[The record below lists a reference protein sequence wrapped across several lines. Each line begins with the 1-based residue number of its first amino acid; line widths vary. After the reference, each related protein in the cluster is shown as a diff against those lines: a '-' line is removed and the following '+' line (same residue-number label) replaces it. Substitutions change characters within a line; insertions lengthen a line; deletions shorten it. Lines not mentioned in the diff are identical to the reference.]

1 MNLGIADS
9 PCAGPLHVAAL
20 LILVTALP
28 VAAQRDSATSAR
40 LDPVVITAERT
51 RAPLSQTAAAI
62 TRLSGDVLRRH
73 REPTLVAALGRI
85 PGFVVIDLDGFGRD
99 PQLMT
104 RGFYGG
110 GEAEYV
116 VVVVD
121 GRPVNQ
127 VHTGRVAWDALP
139 PPEAI
144 ASIEV
149 LHGAASPAWGDA
161 AIGGVINITTL
172 SAASTT
178 APIWSLSGGSHG
190 ALQASIAASR
200 GATLNGSLSAERSTG
215 FRDHSARA
223 ATGARAA
230 WALLDAP
237 RTRLSLGVLSHLRQ
251 FDEPGALIEDL
262 LTQDRAGS
270 DAVFRFDETRDFV
283 TTVTADGEWHVGR
296 SARVRTG
303 LSAEWRDVDAIRT
316 LALAPG
322 YGDTRDRD
330 AGTTEGRFTAQYE
343 QSELS
348 GEGHLSVGLEVTG
361 GALDSRYY
369 EVLTGTRDE
378 YASTTGSR
386 GALSAD
392 ADASRTAGA
401 VFANYGLQLST
412 PVRVTLGARGDWLR
426 STFQPAFPA
435 SAERATASHAAFS
448 PRLGLTARYREA
460 ANATGH
466 FFASV
471 SRSFKAPTLDQLF
484 DQRPIPVPFPPFTL
498 TTSNASLSPQYG
510 MNYEAGMRHAADLH
524 GGARLDLSLSVYQ
537 MDMRN
542 ELDFDVSTLR
552 YVNIGRSR
560 HRGAEAGATWSA
572 SGLWSL
578 FTSYTL
584 QAATSRAGGNAGKA
598 LKAVPR
604 QAVAAGVSISPD
616 ELPEMRLTSTHAR
629 DIYLDDAN
637 TVKLPSWTRFDIEV
651 GQRIGPLAL
660 MLQVRNVLGARHS
673 TTGFLDPSGTGQVY
687 YHPAAGR
694 TLQLGLRSGG

>member
-1 MNLGIADS
+1 MS
-9 PCAGPLHVAAL
+9 FVS
-20 LILVTALP
+20 LVTALP
-28 VAAQRDSATSAR
+28 VAAQRDTTAAAR
-40 LDPVVITAERT
+40 LDPVVITAERART
-51 RAPLSQTAAAI
+51 PLSQTAAAV
-62 TRLSGDVLRRH
+62 TRLSGEALRRQP
-73 REPTLVAALGRI
+73 EQTLAGALQRI
-85 PGFVVIDLDGFGRD
+85 PGFVVIDFDGFGRD

-161 AIGGVINITTL
+161 AIGGVINIMTRT
-172 SAASTT
+172 AAAAAT
-178 APIWSLSGGSHG
+178 PIWSLSGGSYG

-200 GATLNGSLSAERSTG
+200 GAMLHGALRAERSSG

-223 ATGARAA
+223 ATGARVSMAVV
-230 WALLDAP
+230 DAP
-237 RTRLSLGVLSHLRQ
+237 RARVSLGVSSHLRQ
-251 FDEPGALIEDL
+251 FDEPGALLDDL
-262 LTQDRAGS
+262 LAQDRTSS
-270 DAVFRFDETRDFV
+270 DPVFRFDETRDAV
-283 TTVTADGEWHVGR
+283 TAATADGEWGVGR
-296 SARVRTG
+296 SSRLRAG
-303 LSAEWRDVDAIRT
+303 LSAEWRELDATRT

-322 YGDTRDRD
+322 YGDTRDRGVET
-330 AGTTEGRFTAQYE
+330 AEGRFTVQFERNA
-343 QSELS
+343 LPGS
-348 GEGHLSVGLEVTG
+348 GHFAAGAEVVRG
-361 GALDSRYY
+361 GLDSRYY

-378 YASTTGSR
+378 YATAMGSR
-386 GALSAD
+386 GALSAEGD
-392 ADASRTAGA
+392 AARTAGA
-401 VFANYGLQLST
+401 IFANYGLQLWR

-426 STFQPAFPA
+426 NTFEPAGDV
-435 SAERATASHAAFS
+435 RATASHAAFS
-448 PRLGLTARYREA
+448 PRLGVTARYRDSGA
-460 ANATGH
+460 AAGH
-466 FFASV
+466 VFASV

-498 TTSNASLSPQYG
+498 TTSNAELAPQYG
-510 MNYEAGMRHAADLH
+510 MNYEAGVRHAADLH
-524 GGARLDLSLSVYQ
+524 DGARADLSLTIYQ

-542 ELDFDVSTLR
+542 ELDFDVASLR

-560 HRGAEAGATWSA
+560 HRGVEAGASWRA
-572 SGLWSL
+572 GDLWSV

-584 QAATSRAGGNAGKA
+584 QAATSRAGANAGKA

-604 QAVAAGVSISPD
+604 QAVSAGVSFSP
-616 ELPEMRLTSTHAR
+616 EALPELHVTSTHAR

-637 TVKLPSWTRFDIEV
+637 SVRLPSWTRVDV
-651 GQRIGPLAL
+651 QVTQRIGPLAL
-660 MLQVRNVLGARHS
+660 MLQLRNVLGARHS